1 MNYFLGPKILS
12 ILTFTGSYIHP
23 YFHTGKCGRSSP
35 QGSWISEQNVPL
47 PLLTYQRPNDADKD
61 SLIRSSDENHNRNA
75 GFSEKVSWTAAIH
88 SCLQLMLCVYKFLVS
103 HNLRTKKIAEKVY
116 NTAVSDFQCVKRM
129 I

>member
-1 MNYFLGPKILS
+1 M
-12 ILTFTGSYIHP
+12 
-23 YFHTGKCGRSSP
+23 
-35 QGSWISEQNVPL
+35 PL

-75 GFSEKVSWTAAIH
+75 GFSEVSLTAAIH
-88 SCLQLMLCVYKFLVS
+88 SCLQLMLCGDKFLVS